1 MQAEQHE
8 PGRADTGTPPHDH
21 VPHLTSTTTPGVLL
35 TREGW

>member
-8 PGRADTGTPPHDH
+8 TGPAAAGTPPHHHD
-21 VPHLTSTTTPGVLL
+21 PHLTSTAPTGVLL